1 MVRSMCPSGRFH
13 IDEEFRK
20 GVKANA
26 TPVITDITGDL
37 FRPKN
42 FQSVGEK
49 AKHVGECCALL

>member
-1 MVRSMCPSGRFH
+1 MKNSGRVS
-13 IDEEFRK
+13 E
-20 GVKANA
+20 ANA